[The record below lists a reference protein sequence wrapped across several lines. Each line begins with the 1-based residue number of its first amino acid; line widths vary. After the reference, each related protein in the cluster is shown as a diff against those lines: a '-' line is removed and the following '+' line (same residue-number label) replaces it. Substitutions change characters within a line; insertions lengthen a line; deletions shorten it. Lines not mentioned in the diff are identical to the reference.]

1 MLTIKKYTKECLT
14 AITSLGTAYFYILI
28 LILLILSE
36 KKQAALHLFVGLIL
50 AYFLVYV
57 IRIFYFKERPE
68 REEYFNF
75 FTKITASSF
84 PSMHT
89 LSSIF
94 TATVLS
100 NIFKTKSLT
109 IFFYLI
115 ALLIAYSRIHIKKHH
130 VTDVLVGLVIG
141 LIFSAIYLSLL

>member
-1 MLTIKKYTKECLT
+1 MQTIKKYAKEGLT
-14 AITSLGTAYFYILI
+14 AITALGTAYFYITI
-28 LILLILSE
+28 FILLILLE
-36 KKQAALHLFVGLIL
+36 KRQAALHLFVGLIL

-68 REEYFNF
+68 KEEYFNF

-94 TATVLS
+94 TATVLA
-100 NIFKTKSLT
+100 NIFKTTSLT
-109 IFFYLI
+109 IFFYVI
-115 ALLIAYSRIHIKKHH
+115 ALLVAYSRVHIKKHH
-130 VTDVLVGLVIG
+130 VTDVLVGLIIG
-141 LIFSAIYLSLL
+141 MIFSAIYLSLI